1 MTFLGNGHFLVQ
13 TELGVILLVSTMV
26 GHSSIQKACQKFNH
40 PLWII
45 ALISMIGCFIQ
56 PQIIPPM
63 FKLDD
68 CISSMVGEEKALFI
82 SFVRRMLQWLPE
94 DRDTAKE
101 LRKDPWLQS
110 GLT

>member
-1 MTFLGNGHFLVQ
+1 
-13 TELGVILLVSTMV
+13 
-26 GHSSIQKACQKFNH
+26 
-40 PLWII
+40 
-45 ALISMIGCFIQ
+45 
-56 PQIIPPM
+56 M